1 MNDRPRDPP
10 PMPDTA
16 LSLSGHAFALS
27 LILAVA
33 AVSGCQR
40 TPSPDAKVDSP
51 PTAARAQFDAML
63 SVVDNSGAIH
73 FDGTVGDDATKSR
86 IEQALLSAYGAGRA
100 AGEITVD
107 SAARPPKWIEGLGGF
122 LTAFAPATGAAV
134 RFEGDRIQLS
144 GQVTLE
150 QRRTLRAAAESA
162 FPGARLQGLF
172 EIPDDTTTGTTGTIA
187 PEVLAKTLN
196 QMPVKFDNGGGNV
209 SADSLDLVT
218 QAADA
223 IRAAPPGT
231 RLLIVGPVVATAD
244 TGNDLFLSKQRAE
257 ALKVQL
263 ILNGVS
269 PASIETLGWGQNAD
283 GTPTEGATPPPGGA
297 SMRFELLK

>member
-1 MNDRPRDPP
+1 MSTPLFSRSGR
-10 PMPDTA
+10 A
-16 LSLSGHAFALS
+16 LALS
-27 LILAVA
+27 LIVA
-33 AVSGCQR
+33 TASVSTSCQR
-40 TPSPDAKVDSP
+40 TPSPDAKTDSA

-63 SVVDNSGAIH
+63 SVVDNSGAIR
-73 FDGTVGDDATKSR
+73 FDGTVGDEATKSR

-100 AGEITVD
+100 AGEIAVD
-107 SAARPPKWIEGLGGF
+107 SAARAPKWIEGLGGF
-122 LTAFAPATGAAV
+122 LKIFAPSTGAAL
-134 RFEGDRIQLS
+134 RFEGDRILLS
-144 GQVTLE
+144 GQVALE
-150 QRRTLRAAAESA
+150 QRRALRAAAESA

-172 EIPDDTTTGTTGTIA
+172 DIPADTAAASAIA
-187 PEVLAKTLN
+187 PEALAKNLN
-196 QMPVKFDNGGGNV
+196 AMPLEFDRGGGNV

-218 QAADA
+218 KAADA

-244 TGNDLFLSKQRAE
+244 AGNDLFLSKQRAE

-269 PASIETLGWGQNAD
+269 PASIETRGWGQNAD
-283 GTPTEGATPPPGGA
+283 GTAVEGAAPPPGGA